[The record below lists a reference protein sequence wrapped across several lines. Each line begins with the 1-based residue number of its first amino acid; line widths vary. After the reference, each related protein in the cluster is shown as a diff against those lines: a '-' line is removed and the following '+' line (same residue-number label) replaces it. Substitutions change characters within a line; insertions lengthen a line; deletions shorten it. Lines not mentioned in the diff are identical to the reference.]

1 MTDRAALLDY
11 ADHLLDGTLPLGS
24 RSTRVAA
31 VMARSAFEDWLD
43 EQCPWAVTA
52 VIRPSTSAQLGV
64 LDALDDAD
72 VGQRAKRV
80 WHGLSRMCHHHAYE
94 LQPSPAEVR
103 ALVAEVR
110 QLDRSP
116 HQSHP

>member
-11 ADHLLDGTLPLGS
+11 ADHLLDGTLPLDS

-43 EQCPWAVTA
+43 EQCQWAVTA
-52 VIRPSTSAQLGV
+52 VIRPSTSAQLAV

-103 ALVAEVR
+103 ELVAELR
-110 QLDRSP
+110 QLDRPP

>member
-43 EQCPWAVTA
+43 EQCQWAVTA
-52 VIRPSTSAQLGV
+52 VIRPSTDRKSTRLNSS
-64 LDALDDAD
+64 
-72 VGQRAKRV
+72 
-80 WHGLSRMCHHHAYE
+80 HIEPSRM
-94 LQPSPAEVR
+94 PSSA
-103 ALVAEVR
+103 
-110 QLDRSP
+110 
-116 HQSHP
+116 

>member
-11 ADHLLDGTLPLGS
+11 ADHLLDGSLPLGS

-43 EQCPWAVTA
+43 EQCTWAATA
-52 VIRPSTSAQLGV
+52 QKRPSTKAKLAV
-64 LDALDDAD
+64 LDVLDEAD
-72 VGQRAKRV
+72 VGARAKRV
-80 WHGLSRMCHHHAYE
+80 WHGLSRMCHHHSYE

-103 ALVAEVR
+103 R
-110 QLDRSP
+110 WSP
-116 HQSHP
+116 RCDSSTVDATPSHP